1 MTLGQEG
8 GVKPPP
14 AFLEDAQMKN
24 HMLLKITISVLC
36 IAAAAAIVLRS
47 DETPEYEE
55 VSTSVGSSVI
65 DGFTF
70 APEELTYDGTDE
82 LDLLAGVSLP
92 GCSKQDLKDLVYVH
106 IETAGSISDKRVEYT
121 ADLPEGRYQSFRS
134 MHLTGYT
141 GPKITMPQHIPEVKL
156 ETTGSFAKMLLSE
169 EDFFVDDGFG
179 NDASAHMEVVAEN
192 DMTDSS
198 IIHYTISIENVFG
211 DRDRVVQDVVL
222 TGEYPVIVLEASEIR
237 ISAGQT
243 FAPLDYVAKA
253 QKADGTS
260 ALNEVVVRGN
270 VNIREPGSYFVS
282 YELEGQKVQMNV
294 IVE

>member
-1 MTLGQEG
+1 
-8 GVKPPP
+8 
-14 AFLEDAQMKN
+14 MKN
-24 HMLLKITISVLC
+24 HILLKIFISVLC
-36 IAAAAAIVLRS
+36 IMAAAAIVFRS
-47 DETPEYEE
+47 DETYKYEE
-55 VSTSVGSSVI
+55 EVKTAEEASVI

-70 APEELTYDGTDE
+70 EPEELTYDGTDE
-82 LDLLAGVSLP
+82 LDLLTGVSLP

-121 ADLPEGRYQSFRS
+121 ADLPDGRYRSFRR

-141 GPKITMPQHIPEVKL
+141 GPKIIMPQHIPEVKVD
-156 ETTGSFAKMLLSE
+156 TVGSFAKMLLSE

-179 NDASAHMEVVAEN
+179 NDASAHMEVEAEN

-211 DRDRVVQDVVL
+211 DRDRIVQDVTL
-222 TGEYPVIVLEASEIR
+222 EGEHAVIVLETSEIR

-243 FAPLDYVAKA
+243 FTPLDYVAKA
-253 QKADGTS
+253 QKSDGSS